1 MIENLEQI
9 AAQYRRALPMDLADE
24 FPIEGLD
31 RIGQPLWA
39 VAIWAPDGFYDGFGY
54 GPDELGAQVSALGE
68 AAENCF
74 ASREI
79 RKKAIRRASF
89 NALVREGSP
98 AQDPVTLCLDAGCGY
113 TPDREL
119 FWVEAKRYPSGESV
133 LVPVEAAAIAESDI
147 PEYAQA
153 KPFLMWPVTNGLGAG
168 ISLEQALTHG
178 VLECVQRDGDSVT
191 FRALDQGIAVEL
203 DDVQDG
209 RTLHLLKRLKQAGID
224 VTVKLAST
232 DFGILV
238 LYAVGRDRDIHRPP
252 FPLMLSACGEA
263 AHPDRERALAKALQ
277 EYISS
282 RSRKRFMHG
291 PLDDVARIA
300 PKRYMERLFSTNH
313 DGDESRALQSVME
326 WVEMPR
332 DEFFRIIEDPVLKVR
347 STVKFSSLPT
357 STKSPL
363 NIFPDI
369 LYVDFSANDI
379 HVVKA
384 IVPTLEVETMSYGRI
399 GDRNLDRLLARGVDF
414 VGLGQGSSP
423 LYLPS
428 GRAAWLDPA
437 KLDRA
442 VGKLY
447 GLYREPNG
455 HTIARIREGR

>member
-1 MIENLEQI
+1 MNHDLNQI
-9 AAQYRRALPMDLADE
+9 ATQYRRALPMDLADE
-24 FPIEGLD
+24 FAIEGLD
-31 RIGQPLWA
+31 CIGQPLWA

-54 GPDELGAQVSALGE
+54 GPDEIGAQVSALGE

-74 ASREI
+74 GSRQMR
-79 RKKAIRRASF
+79 RKKVRCASF
-89 NALVREGSP
+89 NTLVREGTP

-113 TPDREL
+113 TPDREIH
-119 FWVEAKRYPSGESV
+119 WVEAKRYPSGESTM
-133 LVPVEAAAIAESDI
+133 VPVEAAAIAESDI
-147 PEYAQA
+147 PEQA
-153 KPFLMWPVTNGLGAG
+153 RLKPYLMWPITNGLGAG
-168 ISLEQALTHG
+168 MTLEQALTHG
-178 VLECVQRDGDSVT
+178 VLECVQRDGDSVV
-191 FRALDQGIAVEL
+191 FRALDQGIAVKL
-203 DDVQDG
+203 DDVQDA
-209 RTLHLLKRLKQAGID
+209 RTRDLLKRLDEAEID
-224 VTVKLAST
+224 ITVKLAST
-232 DFGILV
+232 DFGISV

-263 AHPDRERALAKALQ
+263 AHPDRERALSKALQ

-291 PLDDVARIA
+291 PLHDVARIA
-300 PKRYMERLFSTNH
+300 PQRYMDRLFSTEYG
-313 DGDESRALQSVME
+313 GDESRALQSVME

-347 STVKFSSLPT
+347 STVQFSSLPT
-357 STKSPL
+357 SSHSPL
-363 NIFPDI
+363 QMFPEI

-414 VGLGQGSSP
+414 AGLGEGP
-423 LYLPS
+423 LTLYLPS
-428 GRAAWLDPA
+428 GRKAWLDPV

-455 HTIARIREGR
+455 HSIARIREGR

>member
-1 MIENLEQI
+1 MSEDLEQI

-74 ASREI
+74 GSREM
-79 RKKAIRRASF
+79 RKKAIRRDSF

-98 AQDPVTLCLDAGCGY
+98 AQDPVTLCLNAGCGY

-147 PEYAQA
+147 PEHALA

-209 RTLHLLKRLKQAGID
+209 RTLHLLKCLKEAEID

-232 DFGILV
+232 DFGIPV
-238 LYAVGRDRDIHRPP
+238 LYVVGRDRDIHRPP

-300 PKRYMERLFSTNH
+300 PKRYMDRLFSTEH
-313 DGDESRALQSVME
+313 GGDESRALQSVME

-332 DEFFRIIEDPVLKVR
+332 EEFFRIIEDPVLKVR

-363 NIFPDI
+363 GIFPDI
-369 LYVDFSANDI
+369 LYVDFSGNDI

-384 IVPTLEVETMSYGRI
+384 IVPTLEVETVSYGRI

-414 VGLGQGSSP
+414 VGLGQGPSP

-428 GRAAWLDPA
+428 ERTAWLDPV

>member
-1 MIENLEQI
+1 MSMDLNEV
-9 AAQYRRALPMDLADE
+9 AAQYRRALPMNLADE
-24 FPIEGLD
+24 FAINGMD

-74 ASREI
+74 GSREMRAKPI
-79 RKKAIRRASF
+79 RVASY
-89 NALVREGSP
+89 NELVREGTP

-113 TPDREL
+113 TPNREL
-119 FWVEAKRYPSGESV
+119 QWVEAKRYPSDESV
-133 LVPVEAAAIAESDI
+133 MVPIEAAAIAPSDI
-147 PEYAQA
+147 P
-153 KPFLMWPVTNGLGAG
+153 KLDGMIWPVTNGLGAG
-168 ISLEQALTHG
+168 MTLEQALSHG
-178 VLECVQRDGDSVT
+178 VLETVQRDGDSVT
-191 FRALDQGIAVEL
+191 FRAMDQGIAVEL
-203 DDVQDG
+203 DDVRDPRTQD
-209 RTLHLLKRLKQAGID
+209 LLKQFDAAEID

-232 DFGILV
+232 DFDIPV

-291 PLDDVARIA
+291 PLHNVAAIA
-300 PKRYMERLFSTNH
+300 PPRYMDRLFSTEH
-313 DGDESRALQSVME
+313 GGDESRALQSVLD

-332 DEFFRIIEDPVLKVR
+332 EDFFRIIEDPVLKVK
-347 STVKFSSLPT
+347 SSVKFSSLPT
-357 STKSPL
+357 STTSAL
-363 NIFPDI
+363 DFFSNI

-414 VGLGQGSSP
+414 VGLGKGP
-423 LYLPS
+423 LELYLPS
-428 GRAAWLDPA
+428 GREAWLDPV
-437 KLDRA
+437 KLNRA

-455 HTIARIREGR
+455 HTVARIRENR

>member
-1 MIENLEQI
+1 MSEDLEQI

-74 ASREI
+74 GSREM

-98 AQDPVTLCLDAGCGY
+98 AQDPVTLCLNAGCGY

-147 PEYAQA
+147 PEHALA

-209 RTLHLLKRLKQAGID
+209 RTLHLLKCLKEAEID

-232 DFGILV
+232 DFGIPV
-238 LYAVGRDRDIHRPP
+238 LYVVGRDRDIHRPP

-300 PKRYMERLFSTNH
+300 PKRYMDRLFSTEH
-313 DGDESRALQSVME
+313 GGDESRALQSVME

-332 DEFFRIIEDPVLKVR
+332 EEFFRIIEDPVLKVR

-363 NIFPDI
+363 GIFPDI
-369 LYVDFSANDI
+369 LYVDFSGNDI

-384 IVPTLEVETMSYGRI
+384 IVPTLEVETVSYGRI

-414 VGLGQGSSP
+414 VGLGQGPSP

-428 GRAAWLDPA
+428 ERTAWLDPV

>member
-1 MIENLEQI
+1 MSTDLQHV

-24 FPIEGLD
+24 FPIHGMD

-54 GPDELGAQVSALGE
+54 GPDEIGAQVSALGE

-74 ASREI
+74 GSRNLRTKPVRLASY
-79 RKKAIRRASF
+79 
-89 NALVREGSP
+89 NALVRENTP
-98 AQDPVTLCLDAGCGY
+98 AQDPVTLCLNAGCGY

-119 FWVEAKRYPSGESV
+119 SWVEAKRYPSDYTI
-133 LVPVEAAAIAESDI
+133 LVPIEAAAIAESDI
-147 PEYAQA
+147 AFNARIHPYV
-153 KPFLMWPVTNGLGAG
+153 MWPVTNGLGAG
-168 ISLEQALTHG
+168 MTREQALTHG
-178 VLECVQRDGDSVT
+178 VLELVQRDGDSVT

-203 DDVQDG
+203 DRVEDPQT
-209 RTLHLLKRLKQAGID
+209 RHLLHQLNAAEID

-232 DFGILV
+232 DFGIPV

-263 AHPDRERALAKALQ
+263 AHPNRERALAKALQ

-282 RSRKRFMHG
+282 RSRKHFMHG
-291 PLDDVARIA
+291 PLAGVEAVA
-300 PKRYMERLFSTNH
+300 PERYMRRLFCTQYG
-313 DGDESRALQSVME
+313 GDESRSLQSVLE
-326 WVEMPR
+326 WVNMPR
-332 DEFFRIIEDPVLKVR
+332 EEFFRIIENPVLRVN
-347 STVKFSSLPT
+347 SSVLFSSLPT
-357 STKSPL
+357 GDRSPL
-363 NIFPDI
+363 ESFPEI

-384 IVPTLEVETMSYGRI
+384 IVPKLEVETMSYGRI
-399 GDRNLDRLLARGVDF
+399 GDRNLDRLLERGLDF
-414 VGLGQGSSP
+414 VGLGQGPLS

-428 GRAAWLDPA
+428 GRTAWLDPQ

-455 HTIARIREGR
+455 HTVARILENR